1 MEATVGTD
9 GTDRAAGWWR
19 LADVRTLVVGGYGG
33 LGDVLCAMFADS
45 GAAVAVAGRRRDAAE
60 ELAQRL
66 VKDGARAI
74 GVGCDVT
81 DQGSVRT
88 AVRAVV
94 DEWGGLDVVVNC
106 AGRLVVAPAEAMSID
121 AWQDVIATNLTGA
134 FLVSQEAAR
143 SMMDS
148 GGGRIIHFSSVRSFA
163 GARRGFSAYGS
174 AKAGVNLLVRQLATE
189 WARHGITVNAI
200 APGFVRTQFVRD
212 AGADP
217 QFMRTV
223 LERIPLGRVAEPE
236 EVAGAALYLASPL
249 ARFVTGQ
256 VLVVDGGVT
265 ASQ

>member
-1 MEATVGTD
+1 MGTEATQ
-9 GTDRAAGWWR
+9 RAAGWWQ
-19 LADVRTLVVGGYGG
+19 LPDVRTLVVGGYGG
-33 LGDVLCAMFADS
+33 LGEVLSGMFADS
-45 GAAVAVAGRRRDAAE
+45 GAQVAVAGRRADAAE

-66 VKDGARAI
+66 AKDGARTM

-81 DQGSVRT
+81 DRASVRG
-88 AVRAVV
+88 AVAAVV

-106 AGRLVVAPAEAMSID
+106 ASRLVVIPAEAMTDD
-121 AWQDVIATNLTGA
+121 AWHEVMETNLTGA

-143 SMMDS
+143 SMIDS

-189 WARHGITVNAI
+189 WARHGITVNAV

-212 AGADP
+212 ASADP

-223 LERIPLGRVAEPE
+223 LERIPLGRVAEAE